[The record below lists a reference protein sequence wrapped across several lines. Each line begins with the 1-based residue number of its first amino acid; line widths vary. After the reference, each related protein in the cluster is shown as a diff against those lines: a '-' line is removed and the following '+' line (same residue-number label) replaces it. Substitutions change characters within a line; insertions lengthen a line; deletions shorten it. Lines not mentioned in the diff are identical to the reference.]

1 MKTSQGPV
9 NGWILLSG
17 LCVLC
22 ASVVHLSAGDWIH
35 WRGPMQVGYS
45 PDTNLP
51 DRFGMDP
58 ADPQSNLV
66 WRQPYGCRSTP
77 LVMNGK
83 VFIINSDGEGVNEGE
98 RVMAF
103 DAATGKVLWEHKFN
117 VFHTDIVSSR
127 VGWANLSGDLA
138 SNRIYAHGTQGF
150 LMCLDGNTG
159 KPDWQHSLTEEYGR
173 VTGYGGRIVSPTVD
187 GDLVVIGMINASWG
201 DQARGQNRF
210 VAFDKKTGAVRWWS
224 SPCEVL
230 KGTYY
235 SNPIFATINGQRLM
249 ISGAADGTL
258 LALKANTGEKVWSY
272 QVGANVINTSP
283 VIRGN
288 LVYVTHGE
296 ENVDVAEMGRVVCVD
311 AGQVSDGRPKLV
323 WEEVGVKAGL
333 ASPALNPLVGGLDQ
347 LYVPDDGAALYCFNP
362 LTGKRLWKF
371 KYGRVSR
378 GAPVV
383 ADGRIYVAEV
393 NSRFHILKPSEKRC
407 EQISEQTFF
416 DKTGGFVEINATPAV
431 AGSRIFFGTR
441 DDLFCVGKPDLP
453 AAPPQPVLLQA
464 RLRDADESVEPP
476 TGPATALVTPA
487 DVVLKPGES
496 ADFAVRLFDKLGR
509 PVDWSAPVEWGLP
522 TPAKTPGGMQP
533 PTLRGEIK
541 DGKLTVAKDVAGQQ
555 GYVMARAGNLMAVAR
570 VRVAPQLPY
579 APNLSKVPVGAMPGG
594 WINVQG
600 KYEVVEREGRRVIK
614 KLANDARPP
623 LSRVNAYIT
632 TPDASNYTIQA
643 DVLGTFVNQNL
654 PDLGVINARYT
665 LQLAGNKQELRIL
678 SWEALPRIDK
688 TLEFPWKADAWY
700 TLKLTTEYRNG
711 SAVIRGKA
719 WPRGE
724 PEPSKWTIEVED
736 PRPNREGS
744 AALYAYAT
752 GILQDKDGKVI
763 PGAESYFD
771 NIQVT
776 PNK

>member
-1 MKTSQGPV
+1 
-9 NGWILLSG
+9 
-17 LCVLC
+17 
-22 ASVVHLSAGDWIH
+22 
-35 WRGPMQVGYS
+35 MQVGFS
-45 PDTNLP
+45 SDKNLP
-51 DRFGMDP
+51 DRFGLDP

-103 DAATGKVLWEHKFN
+103 DAATGNVLWEHKFN

-127 VGWANLSGDLA
+127 VGWANLSGDRG

-150 LMCLDGNTG
+150 LMCLDGNDG
-159 KPDWQHSLTEEYGR
+159 KPVWQHSLTEEYGR
-173 VTGYGGRIVSPTVD
+173 VTGYGGRIVSPTVF
-187 GDLVVIGMINASWG
+187 GDVVVVGLINASWG

-210 VAFDKKTGAVRWWS
+210 VAFDKANGVVRWWS

-235 SNPIFATINGQRLM
+235 SNPIFRRINGQDLM

-258 LALKANTGEKVWSY
+258 LALQANTGNKVWSY

-283 VIRGN
+283 VARGD
-288 LVYVTHGE
+288 LIYVTHGE

-311 AGQVSDGRPKLV
+311 AGQVENGRPKLV

-333 ASPALNPLVGGLDQ
+333 ASPALSPAEGGLDQ
-347 LYVPDDGAALYCFNP
+347 LYVPDDGAALFCFNP
-362 LTGKRLWKF
+362 LTGKRLWKY

-383 ADGRIYVAEV
+383 ADGKIFIAEV
-393 NSRFHILKPSEKRC
+393 NSRFHILKPGDRKC
-407 EQISEQTFF
+407 EQLSEQTFF
-416 DKTGGFVEINATPAV
+416 DKAGGFVEINATPAV
-431 AGSRIFFGTR
+431 ANGRIYFGTR
-441 DDLFCVGKPDLP
+441 DDVFCAGRKEWSSDEKIALTNLRPEP
-453 AAPPQPVLLQA
+453 SPQNP
-464 RLRDADESVEPP
+464 S
-476 TGPATALVTPA
+476 TPATALLWPA
-487 DVVLKPGES
+487 DVTLSPGDS
-496 ADFAVRLFDKLGR
+496 MTFQPIAYTADGR
-509 PVDWSAPVEWGLP
+509 TIGPMLNAKWSLP
-522 TPAKTPGGMQP
+522 LPPKTPAGMQP
-533 PTLRGEIK
+533 PALRGEIV
-541 DGKLTVAKDVAGQQ
+541 DGKLTVAANVPGQQ
-555 GYVMARAGNLMAVAR
+555 GYIEAEIGELKARAR

-579 APNLSKVPVGAMPGG
+579 APDLSKVPVGAMPGG

-600 KYEVVEREGRRVIK
+600 KYEVVERDGRRVVK

-623 LSRVNAYIT
+623 LARANAYIT
-632 TPDASNYTIQA
+632 TPDTANYTIQA
-643 DVLGTFVNQNL
+643 DVMGTYVNQNL
-654 PDLGVINARYT
+654 PDHGVINARYT

-688 TLEFPWKADAWY
+688 TIAFPWKADAWS
-700 TLKLTTEYRNG
+700 TLKLTTEYRDG
-711 SAVIRGKA
+711 VCVVRGKA
-719 WPRGE
+719 WTRGE
-724 PEPSKWTIEVED
+724 PEPSNWTIEVED

-752 GILQDKDGKVI
+752 GILQTNDGKVV
-763 PGAESYFD
+763 PGAESFFD
-771 NIQVT
+771 NIRVT